1 MVRHVDA
8 IFTQGAFRPLEP
20 LKLPE
25 GSRVR
30 LSVEDASSARLI
42 PQVAKLHTPKLAR
55 PEDIADFIMEVRE
68 AGDSLQQDDF
78 AQLLK
83 EIRIA

>member
-25 GSRVR
+25 GSRVH
-30 LSVEDASSARLI
+30 LSVEDVSSAKSM
-42 PQVAKLHTPKLAR
+42 PATAKIHTPRLAH
-55 PEDIADFIMEVRE
+55 PEDVIDFAMEVRE
-68 AGDSLQQDDF
+68 AGDAD
-78 AQLLK
+78 
-83 EIRIA
+83 R

>member
-25 GSRVR
+25 GSRVH
-30 LSVEDASSARLI
+30 LSVEDVSSANSM
-42 PQVAKLHTPKLAR
+42 PASAKIHTPRLAH
-55 PEDIADFIMEVRE
+55 PEEAADFIMEVRE
-68 AGDSLQQDDF
+68 AGDADL
-78 AQLLK
+78 
-83 EIRIA
+83 